1 MWLEWK
7 EAEEC
12 CNLMFLASWFRVLSR
27 RWAHSSLWKEAFSSL
42 YCIPTLAGAID
53 WFLSWGPY
61 VTRVMAGTPF
71 SKRVTAQKKGSRGRN
86 RGEGKEGCENMCE
99 GVCVRVCVRVFP
111 PCYFPSLKEC
121 TIPSL
126 EQGQTRNHARKKCTS
141 HPNKE
146 QFMTLCVCDYI
157 M

>member
-12 CNLMFLASWFRVLSR
+12 CNLMFLTSWFRVLSR
-27 RWAHSSLWKEAFSSL
+27 RWAHSLLWKEAFSAL

-61 VTRVMAGTPF
+61 VTCVMAGTPF

-86 RGEGKEGCENMCE
+86 RGVGKRGVWKH
-99 GVCVRVCVRVFP
+99 VCVRVCVFP
-111 PCYFPSLKEC
+111 PCYCTLKEC

-126 EQGQTRNHARKKCTS
+126 EQGRTRNKKSCKK
-141 HPNKE
+141 NA
-146 QFMTLCVCDYI
+146 QVTLIRSNLWLCAYMSVI
-157 M
+157 I